1 VIVALELS
9 GSNYARRLD
18 KYAVGDLA
26 DEPQFSVALGKATV
40 GSALTKPR
48 QHPARFADMAE
59 AD

>member
-1 VIVALELS
+1 MLAAWTS
-9 GSNYARRLD
+9 TQ
-18 KYAVGDLA
+18 VGGLA

-59 AD
+59 AG